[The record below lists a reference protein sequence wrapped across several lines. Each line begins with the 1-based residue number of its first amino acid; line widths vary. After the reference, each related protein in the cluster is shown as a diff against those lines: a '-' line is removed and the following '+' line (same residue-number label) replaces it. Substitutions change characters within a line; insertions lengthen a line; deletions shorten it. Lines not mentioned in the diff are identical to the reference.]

1 AIYDQQ
7 TNQLQLWRD
16 PLGIKPLYYYRSKR
30 CVIFSSEIKAI
41 YAVMDSVPNINFASI
56 DDSLKYRFH
65 PGQSTVFPDIKRV
78 LPGETVLF
86 RENGVSRKQYWVL
99 SQNKES
105 LNKKIQVEEFR
116 NLLTHVI
123 KEHTQADVKGGF
135 FVSGGLDSSLVTSM
149 ALKVQSSAYRQPI
162 SIRFLPKSVE
172 DERYGDLLE
181 KYLNIRFEWVEITDS
196 TARRAL
202 MDLVAYIDEPLENP
216 IHIGTY
222 LMAKRAHEL
231 GVKSVLTGDG
241 SDEFFLGYA
250 RHACWLSKS
259 TETPS
264 IAYPKWLWTLKPEE
278 AEEIY
283 TPLATASIKPMTDA
297 FNHQVEPFLTVNQA
311 LKFERLDRLSEY
323 HNMRLDRMTMAHG
336 VEARVP
342 FLDHRVV
349 EYALQI
355 PLPTLFGKSGKGWLQ
370 NIAKPWVPAE
380 ILNRPKVHFPSL
392 PDQWLSGMGA
402 KWTAEILLDHKA
414 YIREWIK
421 PKVLE
426 RYIMEHK
433 EKIRNRGRLLW
444 ALIVLELWL
453 QNLYSWRDVKRTH

>member
-1 AIYDQQ
+1 
-7 TNQLQLWRD
+7 
-16 PLGIKPLYYYRSKR
+16 
-30 CVIFSSEIKAI
+30 
-41 YAVMDSVPNINFASI
+41 MNII
-56 DDSLKYRFH
+56 IV
-65 PGQSTVFPDIKRV
+65 G
-78 LPGETVLF
+78 
-86 RENGVSRKQYWVL
+86 L
-99 SQNKES
+99 SHK
-105 LNKKIQVEEFR
+105 
-116 NLLTHVI
+116 T
-123 KEHTQADVKGGF
+123 A
-135 FVSGGLDSSLVTSM
+135 
-149 ALKVQSSAYRQPI
+149 P
-162 SIRFLPKSVE
+162 
-172 DERYGDLLE
+172 
-181 KYLNIRFEWVEITDS
+181 VEIREKLSFPPQT
-196 TARRAL
+196 
-202 MDLVAYIDEPLENP
+202 IDEPLKKLCN
-216 IHIGTY
+216 TY
-222 LMAKRAHEL
+222 GINEGVIVSTCNRVEVFAVTPDIEKGLWQVKR
-231 GVKSVLTGDG
+231 
-241 SDEFFLGYA
+241 F
-250 RHACWLSKS
+250 
-259 TETPS
+259 
-264 IAYPKWLWTLKPEE
+264 
-278 AEEIY
+278 
-283 TPLATASIKPMTDA
+283 
-297 FNHQVEPFLTVNQA
+297 
-311 LKFERLDRLSEY
+311 LSEY